1 MHRKRNKSVFARRSI
16 LLAIVAVLCVA
27 FAIGTAM
34 AWTDFSQSKV
44 NVFRGTTEQEVT
56 LHDEFDGE
64 NKDVFVEN
72 NGTQDLYVRVRL
84 DEYMEIGGKSF
95 DPAANVKEKNTW
107 KPHAWPQD
115 GSDITDCK
123 CINDSDPNHKFHAYH
138 TWQVTGA
145 ARKYNYG
152 TPGLVYS
159 KLDEVTGKV
168 DLTTGPADTQ
178 AAAAP
183 ITMAKY
189 TELKGKS
196 ESQTAID
203 WGVEAAMS
211 AEEFAIW
218 TKATTTG
225 CWILD
230 ADGWAYW
237 SVALKSETATN
248 LLLDE
253 VKKTGKDFPDDWT
266 YRIDVKLQAVTLN
279 DTGEWTTPTAGAIA
293 LINSWKA

>member
-1 MHRKRNKSVFARRSI
+1 MHRKRNSAIFARRSV
-16 LLAIVAVLCVA
+16 LVAVVAVLCVA

-44 NVFRGTTEQEVT
+44 NTFRGTTDPDVT

-64 NKDVFVEN
+64 NKDIFVEN
-72 NGTQDLYVRVRL
+72 SGTQELYVRVRL
-84 DEYMEIGGKSF
+84 DEYMEIGGTSF
-95 DPAANVKEKNTW
+95 DPAATAKNKDSW

-115 GSDITDCK
+115 GSNAADCN
-123 CINDSDPNHKFHAYH
+123 CINDGDPNHKFHAYH

-145 ARKYNYG
+145 QRKYNPG
-152 TPGLVYS
+152 TPGLVYT
-159 KLDEVTGKV
+159 KLDDVTKKV
-168 DLTTGPADTQ
+168 DLTTGPKDTQ
-178 AAAAP
+178 SAIAP

-189 TELKGKS
+189 IELKGKA

-203 WGVEAAMS
+203 WGVEAAMT

-218 TKATTTG
+218 TKLTTTG

-230 ADGWAYW
+230 SDGWAYW

-253 VKKTGKDFPDDWT
+253 VKPTGKDFSDDWI
-266 YRIDVKLQAVTLN
+266 YRINVKLQAVTLN
-279 DTGEWTTPTAGAIA
+279 DVGDLTAPSAGATA